1 MVNRLQY
8 APLYIQLKEEIIK
21 IIKEGIWQVDD
32 QIPTEKDFMN
42 EYKIGRATV
51 REAFA
56 QLVNEGYLYKK
67 HGIGTFVARRQPSI
81 GLEPFIS
88 LAYSLRAR
96 GLKENSIVVEKRSFV
111 PDKKL
116 KAALKW
122 KQEDNCFYLKRIR
135 SVEDHPIAIEKSYF
149 NKRFE
154 ELSKQHDLTG
164 SIAKILMEEMKMNI
178 SRIEQVII
186 PRIPTIEE
194 QEALQV
200 GENEM
205 VFEMERWIYV
215 DESKAPYYYLNFVV
229 PGNKYGFS
237 LDQL

>member
-1 MVNRLQY
+1 
-8 APLYIQLKEEIIK
+8 
-21 IIKEGIWQVDD
+21 VDA
-32 QIPTEKDFMN
+32 QIPTEKDFMS

-51 REAFA
+51 REAFS

-67 HGIGTFVARRQPSI
+67 QGIGTFVARRQPSI

-96 GLKENSIVVEKRSFV
+96 GLRENSIVVEKDIIK

-116 KAALKW
+116 KTTMKW
-122 KQEDNCFYLKRIR
+122 KGEEHCFYLKRIR
-135 SVEDHPIAIEKSYF
+135 SVEDTPIAIEKSYF

-154 ELSKQHDLTG
+154 ALSKQHDLTG

-186 PRIPTIEE
+186 PRIPTSIEQKE
-194 QEALQV
+194 LQV
-200 GENEM
+200 SENEM
-205 VFEMERWIYV
+205 VFEMERWIFIG
-215 DESKAPYYYLNFVV
+215 ESKEPYYYLNFVV